1 MRRFASALAGL
12 ALALGA
18 QARPVL
24 DRASLEIGL
33 GANELGGNV
42 AVDGSAG
49 VAGTDIDLGRDLD
62 VGGHDRGQ
70 LFAASWS
77 PWERHEFG
85 ARVQRFG
92 RSGERTINREIVFDD
107 EVFVINSR
115 VEGAI
120 DLDLWSLDYT
130 GWVIAQERR
139 ALGLSVG
146 ALQYRL
152 GLSLAA
158 RNLPGGAQPAPVE
171 AEVKEDLPVLVLGAE
186 YREQLGEDWRLVLRG
201 SVFQADINRI
211 DGTVYT
217 FDGGV
222 EYAVGTH
229 ATLALRY
236 AATRL
241 DARTRRDEL
250 SGRLRQDLEGL
261 QGALIWRW

>member
-1 MRRFASALAGL
+1 MKAPACGLVCL
-12 ALALGA
+12 ALAAGA
-18 QARPVL
+18 PARPVL
-24 DRASLEIGL
+24 DRATLEIGV
-33 GANELGGNV
+33 GASELGGKV
-42 AVDGSAG
+42 AVNGSAG
-49 VAGTDIDLGRDLD
+49 VLGTDIDIGRDLD
-62 VGGHDRGQ
+62 IGGRDRGK
-70 LFAASWS
+70 LFAATWS

-92 RSGERTINREIVFDD
+92 RNGERTISREIVFDD
-107 EVFVINSR
+107 EVFVVNSR

-120 DLDLWSLDYT
+120 ELDLWSLDYT
-130 GWVIAQERR
+130 GWVIAQEGR

-186 YREQLGEDWRLVLRG
+186 YREALGDDWRLVLRG

-222 EYAVGTH
+222 EYSMGPH

-236 AATRL
+236 SATRL
-241 DARTRRDEL
+241 DAHTRREDL
-250 SGRLRQDLEGL
+250 KGRLRLDLEGL

>member
-1 MRRFASALAGL
+1 MRRVGCALAGL

-18 QARPVL
+18 QARPLL
-24 DRASLEIGL
+24 DRATLEIGL

-49 VAGTDIDLGRDLD
+49 VLGTDIDLGRDLD
-62 VGGHDRGQ
+62 VGGRDRGK

-77 PWERHEFG
+77 PWERHEFS

-92 RSGERTINREIVFDD
+92 RNGERTISREIVFDD

-158 RNLPGGAQPAPVE
+158 RNLPGGGQPAPVE
-171 AEVKEDLPVLVLGAE
+171 AEVEADLPVLVLGAE

-217 FDGGV
+217 FEGGV
-222 EYAVGTH
+222 EYALGAH
-229 ATLALRY
+229 AVLALRY

-241 DARTRRDEL
+241 NAHTRRDDL
-250 SGRLRQDLEGL
+250 SGRLRLDLEGL